1 LNSHQII
8 FFYSKT
14 KKFKFNHIFE
24 GYSPTTNIDQ
34 IFQKRI
40 RDKNGKTKYKTDDS
54 GECELMEGKKGVPL
68 SDVWEI
74 PYLNPKANE
83 RVGYPT
89 QKPILLLERIIELT
103 TNNEDIVVDPFCGSG
118 TTLVAAKL
126 LHRKY
131 IGIDISDEAI
141 ELSKKRLENPIKSES
156 RLMKNGKSTYLNQ
169 KKEILLILESIDAIP
184 VQRNKGIDGF
194 LRINNLVK
202 PIPVKIQRNNET
214 VDKATQLLTQAASK
228 NGFKQR
234 VLIKTNDTKE
244 CMLFISPDNN
254 TSSNLIVIDNIKEF
268 INNKKQL
275 LLNI

>member
-1 LNSHQII
+1 
-8 FFYSKT
+8 
-14 KKFKFNHIFE
+14 
-24 GYSPTTNIDQ
+24 
-34 IFQKRI
+34 
-40 RDKNGKTKYKTDDS
+40 
-54 GECELMEGKKGVPL
+54 
-68 SDVWEI
+68 
-74 PYLNPKANE
+74 
-83 RVGYPT
+83 
-89 QKPILLLERIIELT
+89 
-103 TNNEDIVVDPFCGSG
+103 
-118 TTLVAAKL
+118 
-126 LHRKY
+126 
-131 IGIDISDEAI
+131 
-141 ELSKKRLENPIKSES
+141 
-156 RLMKNGKSTYLNQ
+156 MKNGKSTYLNQ